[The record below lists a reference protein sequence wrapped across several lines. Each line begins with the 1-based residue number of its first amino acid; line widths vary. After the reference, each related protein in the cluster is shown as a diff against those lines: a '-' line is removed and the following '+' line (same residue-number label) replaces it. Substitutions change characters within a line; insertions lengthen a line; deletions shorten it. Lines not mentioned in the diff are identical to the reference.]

1 MYSPCTVTASS
12 WVVTAA
18 SSARAG
24 CASAAPTAR
33 NRPWRRGRDRVFG
46 DVMAWT
52 LAAPGRLDVL
62 VQTDAAARGRHVLLA
77 GVSPGSVEADGPAG
91 LPGAVGVLG
100 RTDVVHVLEEAVLGI
115 DRDRGHRR
123 LVGAVDVVR
132 AQGGGGEHG
141 AGLVGGVDVGGGGGV
156 HIAHFAAEWVG
167 KQLDGGA
174 GAGDV
179 EAHVSLLLVGRGRR
193 GHQHAVPHVRLGA
206 LVHLDQRIQARVGG
220 VDGEVGDLRGRGR
233 GAVDRGPLEDR
244 AGVADALDRRGL
256 AHDQAV
262 LDAAVPAP
270 VGIQRVVVGPGDDA
284 VAAVGGAAEDLDAV
298 VAAVVRL
305 EVADPGAAADADQGQ
320 RLQLVAGA
328 QHVAGVAHL
337 HVAQLA
343 A

>member
-1 MYSPCTVTASS
+1 PPRVGVARGFVFSSRRRHTRFSRDWSSDVCSSDLRPLTRASAWAASPSPVRCRSSRLTKLATSAVCAIGSGMYSPCTVTASS

-91 LPGAVGVLG
+91 PPGAVGVLG

-156 HIAHFAAEWVG
+156 LVALVAAEVVG
-167 KQLDGGA
+167 QQLDGGA

-220 VDGEVGDLRGRGR
+220 VDGEVGDLRG
-233 GAVDRGPLEDR
+233 
-244 AGVADALDRRGL
+244 
-256 AHDQAV
+256 
-262 LDAAVPAP
+262 
-270 VGIQRVVVGPGDDA
+270 
-284 VAAVGGAAEDLDAV
+284 
-298 VAAVVRL
+298 
-305 EVADPGAAADADQGQ
+305 
-320 RLQLVAGA
+320 
-328 QHVAGVAHL
+328 
-337 HVAQLA
+337 
-343 A
+343 